1 VGAGGKKHRLGIAVL
16 ACALIGFAAAGRAAA
31 AGLSPHPQPSPAHP
45 TIQPQAAPG
54 ATAPQSSTT
63 TGASTTSFSPS
74 VTSASASPRAA
85 VVAHRSTRT
94 VSKSA
99 TKSTAAKQ
107 GSKADPP
114 PKVSSRPI
122 RELAS
127 WFTHRKIV
135 ATSVAAPASSSESLL
150 LLLVGLG
157 LVVLVL
163 GETTLLRRAARPT
176 APQRAAEEPLPIR
189 RVQLRR

>member
-1 VGAGGKKHRLGIAVL
+1 VGAGGKKHRLGITVF
-16 ACALIGFAAAGRAAA
+16 ACALIAFAAAGRAAA
-31 AGLSPHPQPSPAHP
+31 AGPSPHPQPSPAHP

-63 TGASTTSFSPS
+63 TGASTTSFSPP
-74 VTSASASPRAA
+74 VTSASVSPRAA
-85 VVAHRSTRT
+85 VVAHRSTHT

-99 TKSTAAKQ
+99 AAKQ